1 MSEQEDKNPQE
12 DENGKETVW
21 ARSVEHLLKKGRIA
35 VWTILL
41 GTFLLGWKEVLDG
54 KQVVE
59 VIKLIGAFW
68 LGAEAGARV
77 PK

>member
-35 VWTILL
+35 VWIILI
-41 GTFLLGWKEVLDG
+41 GTFLLGWGRVLCG
-54 KQVVE
+54 EQVLE
-59 VIKLIGAFW
+59 VIKLIGTFW

>member
-1 MSEQEDKNPQE
+1 MCAQEDKNPQE

-35 VWTILL
+35 VWIILI
-41 GTFLLGWKEVLDG
+41 GTFILGGAGTLTGDQVL
-54 KQVVE
+54 E
-59 VIKLIGAFW
+59 VIKLIGTFW

>member
-1 MSEQEDKNPQE
+1 M
-12 DENGKETVW
+12 
-21 ARSVEHLLKKGRIA
+21 
-35 VWTILL
+35 
-41 GTFLLGWKEVLDG
+41 GTFRRTFAEKREDSRLDDPAWNVSARMEEVLDG

-77 PK
+77 PT

>member
-1 MSEQEDKNPQE
+1 MGTFRRTFAEK
-12 DENGKETVW
+12 
-21 ARSVEHLLKKGRIA
+21 RIA
-35 VWTILL
+35 VWIILI
-41 GTFLLGWKEVLDG
+41 GTFILGGTGTLTGDQVL
-54 KQVVE
+54 E

>member
-1 MSEQEDKNPQE
+1 M
-12 DENGKETVW
+12 V
-21 ARSVEHLLKKGRIA
+21 
-35 VWTILL
+35 
-41 GTFLLGWKEVLDG
+41 GTFVPGFKGILEGSEVI
-54 KQVVE
+54 E

>member
-1 MSEQEDKNPQE
+1 MNEQEDNNTQE
-12 DENGKETVW
+12 EAKEKETLW
-21 ARSVEHLLKKGRIA
+21 ARSVDHLLKKGRIA
-35 VWTILL
+35 VWMILL
-41 GTFLLGWKEVLDG
+41 GTFLLGWEEVLDG

-77 PK
+77 PT

>member
-1 MSEQEDKNPQE
+1 MGTFCRPFAEK
-12 DENGKETVW
+12 
-21 ARSVEHLLKKGRIA
+21 RIA
-35 VWTILL
+35 VWMILL
-41 GTFLLGWKEVLDG
+41 GTFALGWKGVLEGFEVI
-54 KQVVE
+54 E